1 MGIYR
6 KIALAAGICALTSV
20 VGVCAAP
27 IPVAQPEVAVLDFQ
41 TIGPDSAGAARLSE
55 SVREALFRSGR
66 AELVARNRMG
76 EILIEQGFQQSGV
89 CDSSACQVS
98 VGRILG
104 VDELVV
110 GTWSAQASPAL
121 LTVSRLDVESAKVL
135 GMAQWSCAEGPC
147 NLDSAAA
154 SRLLARLWGDST
166 SIMVPRANDFVTPFA
181 LAIVYPVQVPWRS
194 VTVYGLA
201 VDALYGRHNQVVGLA
216 VGLAGAVDDM
226 AGIQVGA
233 LHAYATNLLG
243 LQAGLVNS
251 AHRVRGLQ
259 VGLVNTCVN
268 LRGVQ
273 VGLVNRVTSRSGVGA
288 VMPMLN
294 AGF

>member
-1 MGIYR
+1 MEW
-6 KIALAAGICALTSV
+6 
-20 VGVCAAP
+20 
-27 IPVAQPEVAVLDFQ
+27 PEVAVLDFQ
-41 TIGPDSAGAARLSE
+41 STGPDSAGALRLSE

-66 AELVARNRMG
+66 AELVARNRMD
-76 EILIEQGFQQSGV
+76 EILTEQGFQQSGV

-98 VGRILG
+98 MGRILG

-110 GTWSAQASPAL
+110 GTWSAQTSPVQ

-135 GMAQWSCAEGPC
+135 GMAQWSCVEEPC
-147 NLDSAAA
+147 DLDSAAA
-154 SRLLARLWGDST
+154 TRLVARLWGDST
-166 SIMVPRANDFVTPFA
+166 RTTAPRSNDFVTPFA

-194 VTVYGLA
+194 VTVHGLA
-201 VDALYGRHNQVVGLA
+201 IDALYGRHNQVVGLA

-233 LHAYATNLLG
+233 LYAYATNLQG
-243 LQAGLVNS
+243 LQAGLANS
-251 AHRVRGLQ
+251 AERVRGLQ

-288 VMPMLN
+288 VLPVLN